1 MKLDIILVDIALVAA
16 VFVPYV
22 LFILLGKK
30 EERKLMN
37 RFSEEAKKYDLTFSE
52 KDSWNNNLVGLDI
65 GNKRIL
71 LVQKRKTGLAVEF
84 IDLKEVRT
92 CEIYQEMQNIKT
104 EQRSEDI
111 LEKLGLQLKLN
122 SGEVKF
128 IELYNCEETYVQ
140 DYELKHAEK
149 WNKTIN
155 DLIAFRPT
163 LNSAA

>member
-1 MKLDIILVDIALVAA
+1 MKLDIILVDLALVAA

-30 EERKLMN
+30 EERKLKN
-37 RFSEEAKKYDLTFSE
+37 RFLKETKNHTLTFSE
-52 KDSWNNNLVGLDI
+52 EDKWNNNLVGLDK
-65 GNKRIL
+65 GKARIL
-71 LVQKRKTGLAVEF
+71 IVQTRRLGLAVEF
-84 IDLKEVRT
+84 IDLKEVRS
-92 CEIYQEMQNIKT
+92 CEIFKEVQTIKT
-104 EQRSEDI
+104 EVRSEDI
-111 LEKLGLQLKLN
+111 LQKLGLQLKLN

-128 IELYNCEETYVQ
+128 VELYNCEETYVQ

-155 DLIAFRPT
+155 ELIAFRPT